1 MLKLKMHLKTWHERV
16 VKCVSADASCCL
28 AKQIYGGGRQ
38 SSNKYTCFQI
48 LKPANRNGSETVF
61 IVRTKRMASNYRI
74 VKCMHVRVLLSTFS
88 AAILSFSS
96 SEVVF
101 NRNIMYI

>member
-1 MLKLKMHLKTWHERV
+1 MLKLKMHLKNPHGHV
-16 VKCVSADASCCL
+16 IKCVSVDASCCL

-38 SSNKYTCFQI
+38 SNNKYTCFQT
-48 LKPANRNGSETVF
+48 LQPANRNGSETV
-61 IVRTKRMASNYRI
+61 IIIRTKRKVNNYRI

-96 SEVVF
+96 TEVVF
-101 NRNIMYI
+101 NINII